1 MKITRRQL
9 REIIVEMFKGNQ
21 QLPRDRADMMRGVR
35 HLGVVH
41 AGPIRSK
48 KQPSGDAIAAARSNV
63 EKLRYA
69 LSNIPFDEYGNDYIR
84 PVKDTIEKF
93 GVDSDDAYAWFEWY
107 QQSEGGMNAWHVK
120 NTIPDYTTVPSHWP
134 TKWLKYPGKPEGG
147 FYKH

>member
-1 MKITRRQL
+1 MKITRRQI
-9 REIIVEMFKGNQ
+9 RQIILEAFKGNQ
-21 QLPRDRADMMRGVR
+21 PLPRDRADMMRGVR

-48 KQPSGDAIAAARSNV
+48 KQPSGDASAAARSNV

-93 GVDSDDAYAWFEWY
+93 GVDPDDEYAWFEWY
-107 QQSEGGMNAWHVK
+107 QQTEGGMNPWFVK
-120 NTIPDYTTVPSHWP
+120 NRLPDYTDIPSDWP
-134 TKWLKYPGKPEGG
+134 EQWLKYPGEPREG
-147 FYKH
+147 FYSN